1 MSDTAAAPATDTLQ
15 GNFSIHDAAAAMDAA
30 DRTAKA
36 ALEKQPPAAQAT
48 STDTDKADEAP
59 VGEGGVDEDVVADGE
74 EPEAAEAEAPA
85 DDDDDDPT
93 VALADGT
100 EIKLSEMAKGY
111 LRQSDYTK
119 KTQALAEE
127 RKTLDSA
134 RKDVTDKARQVEE
147 NLTVRLREAEAA
159 VAAAAAR
166 RDEWDRRVQEYDKA
180 VASQRDAWS
189 TFDWNGLQAKI
200 DNALA
205 QGDQFAAAQASAEY
219 TSAYAKYQQH
229 QRAEQSAQ
237 AERAKIQS
245 ERDAE
250 KGELTAKEQAAL
262 QQQDQEART
271 QLVDHISAK
280 YPALV
285 DPATSDKTWGEMK
298 RTLTDM
304 GFKPHQVAN
313 IHHFGPVNF
322 DLVWKATQYDIL
334 TREKTGVTQRKAD
347 GTPAAPAGVRIVK
360 GNAPRPRPLTVERA
374 RMGGTQAAFNANPSF
389 ENGLAAYNAA
399 MDHAQK
405 RR

>member
-36 ALEKQPPAAQAT
+36 ALEKQPQAAQAT

-59 VGEGGVDEDVVADGE
+59 VGEGGVDEEVEDDGA

-111 LRQSDYTK
+111 LRQADYTK

-127 RKTLDSA
+127 RKTLESS
-134 RKDVTDKARQVEE
+134 RRDVTDKAQKELE
-147 NLTVRLREAEAA
+147 TLSVRVREAEEAKQ
-159 VAAAAAR
+159 AAAAAR
-166 RDEWDRRVQEYDKA
+166 DQYSQMVQGLGAQLAK
-180 VASQRDAWS
+180 QRDAWAGY
-189 TFDWNGLQAKI
+189 DWQGLQNKI
-200 DNALA
+200 VAA
-205 QGDQFAAAQASAEY
+205 RQAGDQFAAAEAASEY
-219 TSAYAKYQQH
+219 TLARAQYDQH
-229 QRAEQSAQ
+229 QQ
-237 AERAKIQS
+237 AEATVQAELAKTQR

-250 KGELTAKEQAAL
+250 QAERTAKETAAQKAQREQA
-262 QQQDQEART
+262 EAGIREHVLT
-271 QLVDHISAK
+271 K
-280 YPALV
+280 YPELN
-285 DPATSDKTWGEMK
+285 DPAKGQKLGQAITETARAIGYTDAEIAN
-298 RTLTDM
+298 TLDPR
-304 GFKPHQVAN
+304 G
-313 IHHFGPVNF
+313 F
-322 DLVWKATQYDIL
+322 DLLWKATQYDL
-334 TREKTGVTQRKAD
+334 LQRERAGVTQRKAD

-374 RMGGTQAAFNANPSF
+374 RMGGTQAAFNANPTF
-389 ENGLAAYNAA
+389 ENGLAGLNAA
-399 MDHAQK
+399 TAFEQK

>member
-48 STDTDKADEAP
+48 STDTDT
-59 VGEGGVDEDVVADGE
+59 VGEGGVDEEVEDDGA

-127 RKTLDSA
+127 RKTLESS
-134 RKDVTDKARQVEE
+134 RRDVTDKAQKELE
-147 NLTVRLREAEAA
+147 TLSVRVREAEEAKQ
-159 VAAAAAR
+159 AAAAAR
-166 RDEWDRRVQEYDKA
+166 DQYSQMVQGLGAQLAK
-180 VASQRDAWS
+180 QRDAWAGY
-189 TFDWNGLQAKI
+189 DWQGLQNKI
-200 DNALA
+200 VAA
-205 QGDQFAAAQASAEY
+205 RQAGDQFAAAEAASEY
-219 TSAYAKYQQH
+219 TLARAQYDQH
-229 QRAEQSAQ
+229 QQ
-237 AERAKIQS
+237 AEATVQAELAKTQR

-250 KGELTAKEQAAL
+250 QAERTAKETAAQKAQREQA
-262 QQQDQEART
+262 EAGIREHVLT
-271 QLVDHISAK
+271 K
-280 YPALV
+280 YPELN
-285 DPATSDKTWGEMK
+285 DPAKGQKLGQAITETARAIGYTDAEIAN
-298 RTLTDM
+298 TLDPR
-304 GFKPHQVAN
+304 G
-313 IHHFGPVNF
+313 F
-322 DLVWKATQYDIL
+322 DLLWKATQYDIL